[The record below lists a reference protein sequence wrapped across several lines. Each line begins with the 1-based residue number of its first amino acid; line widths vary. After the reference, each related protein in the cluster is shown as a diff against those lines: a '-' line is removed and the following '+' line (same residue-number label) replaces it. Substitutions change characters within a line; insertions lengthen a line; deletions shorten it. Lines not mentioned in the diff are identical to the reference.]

1 MTKKTILDILSL
13 LKIDK
18 NLMKVDKK
26 DLEKKQIELKIEVS
40 LEEIKPHLD
49 KAATKLAKKSNIPGF
64 RPGKAPYD
72 LVKAKVGEMT
82 IWQEAMNDIINESF
96 YKAITDEKLETIGQP
111 DIKVE
116 KMAPGNP
123 VVYTAVVSLLPDVTL
138 GEWDKTEVK
147 KKEVKA
153 DDEDLKKTLEQ
164 LTNMRVEEKIVERV
178 ANNGDKVEV
187 DFEVSID
194 KVVIEGGKSTK
205 HPLVLGQGQMIPGFE
220 EKIVGAKA
228 GDDLKFDLKFPDKY
242 MQENLAGKLANFK
255 VRVVAIYERIV
266 PEINDDFAK
275 GIGFETK
282 EALDKQL
289 KENIV
294 KEKEQKEQQRVEKE
308 AIDAVVNAAKIEDLP
323 ETLIKSEVKKMIHE
337 LQHSIQQQGMDLA
350 GYLKSIKKSPE
361 DLDKDF
367 RPQAI
372 ERLKAALVL
381 RKLVE
386 EEKIVIDEKD
396 IDEEIKKQEMTHQ
409 GNEQALKDIK
419 TPNYRQ
425 YLGNALTNR
434 KVIEFISKKIVK

>member
-1 MTKKTILDILSL
+1 
-13 LKIDK
+13 
-18 NLMKVDKK
+18 MKVDKK

-434 KVIEFISKKIVK
+434 KVIE

>member
-1 MTKKTILDILSL
+1 
-13 LKIDK
+13 
-18 NLMKVDKK
+18 MKVDKK